1 MAISG
6 GATTAYFVRVNRL
19 FDGTLDWHHR
29 NTRSTSALRDVCD
42 SPEVAVE
49 KLKRGEQ
56 ALIAGSDIVNVE
68 KLIKKEQES
77 NNA

>member
-1 MAISG
+1 MAVSG

-19 FDGTLDWHHR
+19 FDGTLDWNRR
-29 NTRSTSALRDVCD
+29 NTRGTSALRDVCD
-42 SPEVAVE
+42 SPDVAIE

-68 KLIKKEQES
+68 KLIKKEQE
-77 NNA
+77 NG